1 MKPAWLREAVEASGL
16 PPPEVFPR
24 DLAADASMLLPV
36 RPVGLKDL
44 TSEKVRQWLAQ
55 RGRTVEIGYH
65 RQMHGCMV
73 AWEGKGL
80 VFFDRDDSPAD
91 QRFTLAHELGHFFL
105 DHLLPRRRALDFFG
119 DGIRDVLDQKRL
131 PTREESLTAVL
142 EGVPIGV
149 QIHLMD
155 RGPTGDIGKGVV
167 ARSEQR
173 ADRLALEWLAP
184 SKLARQVMQEG
195 PDDTQVQRLAHSF
208 GLPQHMAET
217 YARLLRREEGRS
229 RFSIV
234 SFLGEDAG

>member
-1 MKPAWLREAVEASGL
+1 MR
-16 PPPEVFPR
+16 
-24 DLAADASMLLPV
+24 LPV

-65 RQMHGCMV
+65 REMHGCMV

-80 VFFDRDDSPAD
+80 VFFDRGDGPAQ
-91 QRFTLAHELGHFFL
+91 QRFTVAHELGHFFL
-105 DHLLPRRRALDFFG
+105 DHLLPRMRALDFFG
-119 DGIRDVLDQKRL
+119 DGIRDVLDQKR
-131 PTREESLTAVL
+131 PATREESLAAVL

-155 RGPTGDIGKGVV
+155 RGPTGEVGTGVV

-184 SKLARQVMQEG
+184 EKAARQVMQDG
-195 PDDTQVQRLAHSF
+195 PTETQEQRLEQHF
-208 GLPQHMAET
+208 GLPPDRAAT
-217 YARLLRREEGRS
+217 YARILRREEGRS

>member
-1 MKPAWLREAVEASGL
+1 MKPAWLRGAVEASGL
-16 PPPEVFPR
+16 PPPANYPH
-24 DLAADASMLLPV
+24 DLSADATMSLRV
-36 RPVGLKDL
+36 RPVGLRGL
-44 TSEKVRQWLAQ
+44 TSELVRQWLAK
-55 RGRTVEIGYH
+55 RGREVEIGYH
-65 RQMHGCMV
+65 RAMHGCMV

-80 VFFDRDDSPAD
+80 VFFDQNDPPEVR
-91 QRFTLAHELGHFFL
+91 RFAIAHELGHFFL
-105 DHLLPRRRALDFFG
+105 DHLLPRRRAIDFFG
-119 DGIRDVLDQKRL
+119 DDIRDVLDQKRA
-131 PTREESLTAVL
+131 PSREQSLSAVL

-184 SKLARQVMQEG
+184 SKHARQVMQEG
-195 PDDTQVQRLAHSF
+195 PEETQEQRLGQYF
-208 GLPQHMAET
+208 GLPEHMAET
-217 YARLLRREEGRS
+217 YARILRREEGRS

>member
-16 PPPEVFPR
+16 PPPEDFPY
-24 DLAADASMLLPV
+24 DVTADALMRLRV
-36 RPVGLKDL
+36 RPVGLRDL
-44 TSEKVRQWLAQ
+44 SSEKVRQWLAQ

-65 RQMHGCMV
+65 RAMHGCMV

-80 VFFDRDDSPAD
+80 VFFDRNDGPDE
-91 QRFTLAHELGHFFL
+91 QRFTVAHELGHFFL
-105 DHLLPRRRALDFFG
+105 DHLLPRKRALDFFG
-119 DGIRDVLDQKRL
+119 GGIQDVLDQKR
-131 PTREESLTAVL
+131 PATREESLTSVL

-155 RGPTGDIGKGVV
+155 RGPTGAVGTGVV

-184 SKLARQVMQEG
+184 SKLARQVMQDG
-195 PDDTQVQRLAHSF
+195 PAETQEQRLGQHF
-208 GLPQHMAET
+208 GLPGHMAET
-217 YARLLRREEGRS
+217 YARILRREEGRS